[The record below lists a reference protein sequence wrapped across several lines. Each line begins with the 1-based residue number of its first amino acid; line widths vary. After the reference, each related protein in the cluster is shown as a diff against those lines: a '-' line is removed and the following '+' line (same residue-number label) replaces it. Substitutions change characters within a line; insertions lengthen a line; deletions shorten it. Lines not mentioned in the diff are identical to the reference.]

1 LEDATSTVRLVGIA
15 LAQAQLTGT
24 GIMFGEA
31 VEEEVERR
39 YGDRFATMRV
49 FDESDLYLV

>member
-1 LEDATSTVRLVGIA
+1 
-15 LAQAQLTGT
+15 
-24 GIMFGEA
+24 MFGEA

-39 YGDRFATMRV
+39 YGDKFATMRV